1 MRILQGRRQRRT
13 CEYTGISKKLTHS
26 TIYVDNSICFLKL
39 IVGDEAKANRG
50 GEMKKFLVPLLVLSV
65 LAAFVVIGCG
75 GKKTEEV
82 PPEGTT
88 TVETPAPTTAAPEAP
103 APTTA
108 TPETP
113 GD

>member
-1 MRILQGRRQRRT
+1 
-13 CEYTGISKKLTHS
+13 
-26 TIYVDNSICFLKL
+26 L
-39 IVGDEAKANRG
+39 IAGDEAKANKG
-50 GEMKKFLVPLLVLSV
+50 GEMKKFLAALLVLSV

-75 GKKTEEV
+75 GKKTEKV

-88 TVETPAPTTAAPEAP
+88 TVETPAPTTAAPETPAPTTATPETP